1 MRNTDSLVNYLKEK
15 DIMKLPRS
23 RQSPRNYQIEDALFQ
38 VQDFRGKLHP
48 RRLEQGLGKSFICL
62 LWMLMFLEKGPVII
76 VCPAIIKENWRRE
89 AIKHLGRKVV
99 VLDGKKP
106 SELSD
111 NPKAIYVINYDI
123 LGLPSKPGEMKTW
136 TDAIARINPQLIVCD
151 EGHRLKEAKAQR
163 SRACRHLSRIAPFFI
178 IATGTPML
186 SRPMDVWHLC
196 YMVNPELFPNRLQFG
211 LDFCD
216 AKMTMFG
223 WDFRGA
229 SNLEKLRE
237 ILLRNLLVRRLKID
251 VLKQLPKK
259 VNSVVPFELSRKAR
273 KEYDEAVNEFLK
285 WLYRTRKKA
294 VKDRAVMA
302 YLRAER
308 LVKLGYL
315 CRLVG
320 DLKLPM
326 IVDWVRNFLDGS
338 DQKILV
344 GGHQR
349 HVMEKLTSSFNGEAV
364 LIYGQMNRHERQ
376 SSIDRFNEDRS
387 CRVLFGNLIAAG
399 VGWSGTSAANVAI
412 AEQPWVPADI
422 SQFADRLHGLG
433 RGTGEQLNIHHLLA
447 NNTIDLKI
455 SETLSTKQGNINL
468 AIDGKHD
475 IEDGADIYDQWIEYL
490 EKGVKK

>member
-1 MRNTDSLVNYLKEK
+1 
-15 DIMKLPRS
+15 MKLPRTKTK
-23 RQSPRNYQIEDALFQ
+23 PRNYQIEDALAI
-38 VQDFRGKLHP
+38 QDFGGRCILGD
-48 RRLEQGLGKSFICL
+48 EQGLGKSFICL

-89 AIKHLGRKVV
+89 AIKHLGTEGRRPRRQEAVRVV
-99 VLDGKKP
+99 GQPQGDLRHQLRHP
-106 SELSD
+106 RPALQ
-111 NPKAIYVINYDI
+111 A
-123 LGLPSKPGEMKTW
+123 GEMKTW
-136 TDAIARINPQLIVCD
+136 TDAIAKINPQLIVCD

-399 VGWSGTSAANVAI
+399 VGWSGTSASNVAI

-422 SQFADRLHGLG
+422 SQFTDRLHGLG

-490 EKGVKK
+490 EKGIKK